1 LNHYFKKINILTLSG
16 EIMCGIVACLLNDNA
31 ATVLLECVRK
41 LEYRGYDSVGIA
53 TLSGEIYIKKDEGK
67 IDEVQK
73 KLDLTNIPGNMGI
86 AHVRWATHGLPTG
99 KNAHPH
105 TDCKKRIAVVHNGII
120 ENYKELKDV
129 LQDEGHIFTSDTDT
143 EVIAHLIEKYMEM
156 GNNLEAATRLATK
169 DIQGSYAIA
178 AISADEPNKI
188 IGVRKE
194 SPLIV
199 GVGETE
205 SFIASDVPAILE
217 HTKKVIYLNDNEM
230 VVLDPTGVLVKDM
243 DGNVLD
249 KKVNTIEWTSDMAEK
264 GGYKHFMLKEIHE
277 QPEVIKNT
285 LLEFSEIEKVVSKFL
300 EFKRI
305 CFVACGTSYHASL
318 VGKYL
323 FETLLGI
330 PTDVVLASEFIF
342 SEGALDEE
350 TLVIFIS
357 QSGETADTLKALKIA
372 NKKSETLAIVN
383 VLGSTA
389 TREANHVI
397 YTRAGPEIG
406 VAATKTYVCQLIS
419 IYMLAIAMS
428 KDKKLLKTLQM
439 VPSYM
444 KNALEMEDKIIQ
456 IAKKYKD
463 SSDFF
468 FIGRGFSY
476 PTALEGALKLKEI
489 TYIHGEGYAAGE
501 LKHGPLALID
511 DDIPVLAVVP
521 PGYSHD
527 KTLSNIEEVKAR
539 GAKIIALGSS
549 EDDALR
555 SEANDIMGL
564 NGEITEM
571 LSPIPY
577 VVPLQLLSYYIS
589 VERGIDPDKPK
600 NLAKCVTVE

>member
-1 LNHYFKKINILTLSG
+1 
-16 EIMCGIVACLLNDNA
+16 MCGIVACLLNDNA
-31 ATVLLECVRK
+31 ANVLLECVRK

-53 TLSGEIYIKKDEGK
+53 TLSGDIYIKKDEGK

-428 KDKKLLKTLQM
+428 KDNKLLKTLQM

-549 EDDALR
+549 EDEALK

>member
-1 LNHYFKKINILTLSG
+1 
-16 EIMCGIVACLLNDNA
+16 MCGIVACIINDKA
-31 ATVLLECVRK
+31 APVLLECVRR

-53 TLSGEIYIKKDEGK
+53 TLSGDLYIKKGEGK
-67 IDEVQK
+67 IADVQK
-73 KLDLTNIPGNMGI
+73 RLELTDIPGNMGI

-105 TDCKKRIAVVHNGII
+105 TDCNKRIAVVHNGII
-120 ENYKELKDV
+120 ENNKELRAK

-143 EVIAHLIEKYMEM
+143 EVLPHLIEKYMDM
-156 GNNLEAATRLATK
+156 GNSLEVATRLTTK
-169 DIQGSYAIA
+169 DIQGSYAMA

-205 SFIASDVPAILE
+205 SFIASDVPAILD
-217 HTKKVIYLNDNEM
+217 HTKNVIYLNDNEM
-230 VVLDPTGVLVKDM
+230 VILESEGVVIKDM
-243 DGNVLD
+243 DGNILD
-249 KKVNTIEWTSDMAEK
+249 KEVHTIEWTSDMAEK

-277 QPEVIKNT
+277 QPDVVKNT
-285 LLEFSEIEKVVSKFL
+285 LMEFSEIEKVVDKFS
-300 EFKRI
+300 EFNRI
-305 CFVACGTSYHASL
+305 CFVACGTSFHASL

-330 PTDVVLASEFIF
+330 PTDVILASEFIY
-342 SEGALDEE
+342 SKGALDEQ
-350 TLVIFIS
+350 TLVILIS
-357 QSGETADTLKALKIA
+357 QSGETADTLRALKIA
-372 NKKSETLAIVN
+372 NKRSETLAIVN

-389 TREANHVI
+389 TREADHVI

-406 VAATKTYVCQLIS
+406 VAATKTYVSQLTS
-419 IYMLAIAMS
+419 IYMLAIAMNG
-428 KDKKLLKTLQM
+428 DKKLLEKLKM
-439 VPSYM
+439 VPDYM
-444 KNALEMEDKIIQ
+444 KHALEAEDHIIE

-463 SSDFF
+463 SFDFF

-511 DDIPVLAVVP
+511 DDVPVLAVVP
-521 PGYSHD
+521 PGESHD

-539 GAKIIALGSS
+539 GASVIALGSS
-549 EDDALR
+549 EDDDLR
-555 SEANDIMGL
+555 SEAHDIIGFEE
-564 NGEITEM
+564 EITEM
-571 LSPIPY
+571 LSPLPY

>member
-1 LNHYFKKINILTLSG
+1 
-16 EIMCGIVACLLNDNA
+16 MCGIVACIINDKA
-31 ATVLLECVRK
+31 APVLLECVRR

-53 TLSGEIYIKKDEGK
+53 TLSGDLYIKKGEGK
-67 IDEVQK
+67 IADVQK
-73 KLDLTNIPGNMGI
+73 RLELTDIPGNMGI

-120 ENYKELKDV
+120 ENNKELRAK

-143 EVIAHLIEKYMEM
+143 EVLPHLIEKYMDM
-156 GNNLEAATRLATK
+156 GNSLEVATRLTTK
-169 DIQGSYAIA
+169 DIQGSYAMA

-205 SFIASDVPAILE
+205 SFIASDVPAILD
-217 HTKKVIYLNDNEM
+217 HTKNVIYLNDNEM
-230 VVLDPTGVLVKDM
+230 VILESEGVVIKDM
-243 DGNVLD
+243 DGNILD
-249 KKVNTIEWTSDMAEK
+249 KEVHTIEWTSDMAEK

-277 QPEVIKNT
+277 QPDVVKNT
-285 LLEFSEIEKVVSKFL
+285 LMEFSEIEKVVDKFS
-300 EFKRI
+300 EFNRI
-305 CFVACGTSYHASL
+305 CFVACGTSFHASL

-330 PTDVVLASEFIF
+330 PTDVILASEFIY
-342 SEGALDEE
+342 SKGALDEQ
-350 TLVIFIS
+350 TLVILIS
-357 QSGETADTLKALKIA
+357 QSGETADTLRALKIA
-372 NKKSETLAIVN
+372 NKRSETLAIVN

-389 TREANHVI
+389 TREADHVI

-406 VAATKTYVCQLIS
+406 VAATKTYVSQLTS
-419 IYMLAIAMS
+419 IYMLAIAMNG
-428 KDKKLLKTLQM
+428 DKKLLEKLKM
-439 VPSYM
+439 VPDYM
-444 KNALEMEDKIIQ
+444 KHALEAEDHIIE

-463 SSDFF
+463 SFDFF

-511 DDIPVLAVVP
+511 DDVPVLAVVP
-521 PGYSHD
+521 PGESHD
-527 KTLSNIEEVKAR
+527 KTVSNIEEVKAR
-539 GAKIIALGSS
+539 GASVIALGSF
-549 EDDALR
+549 EDDDLR
-555 SEANDIMGL
+555 SEAHDIIGFEE
-564 NGEITEM
+564 EITEI
-571 LSPIPY
+571 LSPLPY

>member
-1 LNHYFKKINILTLSG
+1 MELVTPSG
-16 EIMCGIVACLLNDNA
+16 EIMCGIVACIINDKA
-31 ATVLLECVRK
+31 ALVLLESVRR

-53 TLSGEIYIKKDEGK
+53 TLSGDLYIKKGEGK
-67 IDEVQK
+67 IADVQK
-73 KLDLTNIPGNMGI
+73 RLELTDIPGNMGI

-120 ENYKELKDV
+120 ENNKELRAK

-143 EVIAHLIEKYMEM
+143 EVLPHLIEKYMEM
-156 GNNLEAATRLATK
+156 GNSLEVATRLTTK
-169 DIQGSYAIA
+169 DIQGSYAMA
-178 AISADEPNKI
+178 VISADEPNKI

-205 SFIASDVPAILE
+205 SFIASDVPAILD
-217 HTKKVIYLNDNEM
+217 HTKNVIYLNDNEM
-230 VVLDPTGVLVKDM
+230 VILESEGVVIKDM
-243 DGNVLD
+243 DGNILD
-249 KKVNTIEWTSDMAEK
+249 KEVHTIEWTSDMAEK

-277 QPEVIKNT
+277 QPDVVKNT
-285 LLEFSEIEKVVSKFL
+285 LMEFSEIEKVVDKFS
-300 EFKRI
+300 EFNRI
-305 CFVACGTSYHASL
+305 CFVACGTSFHASL

-330 PTDVVLASEFIF
+330 PTDVILASEFIY
-342 SEGALDEE
+342 SEGALDEQ
-350 TLVIFIS
+350 TLVILIS
-357 QSGETADTLKALKIA
+357 QSGETADTLRALKIA
-372 NKKSETLAIVN
+372 NKRSETLAIVN

-389 TREANHVI
+389 TREADHVI

-406 VAATKTYVCQLIS
+406 VAATKTYVSQLTS
-419 IYMLAIAMS
+419 IYMLAIAMNG
-428 KDKKLLKTLQM
+428 DKKLLEKLKM
-439 VPSYM
+439 VPDYM
-444 KNALEMEDKIIQ
+444 KHALEAEDHIIE

-463 SSDFF
+463 SFDFF

-511 DDIPVLAVVP
+511 DDVPVLAVVP
-521 PGYSHD
+521 PGKSHD

-539 GAKIIALGSS
+539 GASVIALGSF
-549 EDDALR
+549 EDDDLR
-555 SEANDIMGL
+555 SEAHDIIGFEE
-564 NGEITEM
+564 EITEM
-571 LSPIPY
+571 LSPLPY

-589 VERGIDPDKPK
+589 VERGLDPDKPK